1 MGLLLATRGPQHGIG
16 TTLILHSMEK
26 KMILIVYSIFS
37 NYANHI
43 FVVEKAS
50 VVFITYDDIF
60 VVLGE
65 IYYFNKRWDE
75 IFS

>member
-1 MGLLLATRGPQHGIG
+1 
-16 TTLILHSMEK
+16 MEK

-60 VVLGE
+60 VLLGE